1 MNINEMLNMEVFGL
15 SIRWIVV
22 FLIKG
27 FLNYVFVPKLN
38 HNIK

>member
-27 FLNYVFVPKLN
+27 FLIYVFVRILN
-38 HNIK
+38 AFI